1 MTNSKETTKQTARRS
16 KKNDKESRIPDHES
30 IANIIERISDGFVAF
45 DPQMN
50 YTYVNERSGQLLGRK
65 PEDLI
70 GKNYWEE
77 FPEAKGTPFAEVY
90 VRALE
95 TQTPIQ
101 FENYYAPW
109 DRWFENRI
117 YPSNNGL
124 AIFFTEITER
134 KRAEIQLQASE
145 ERLERI
151 VETIPDGIIIV
162 NREGAI
168 TYANSSA
175 ERILGLTRATITERS
190 YNDPKWE
197 ITRVDGGPFPDED
210 LPFSRVMRSGQAIYG
225 VEHAIVYPD
234 GRRII
239 LSINATP
246 MHDARGELV
255 GMIASITDITER
267 KQSEA
272 MIKRESEFSKA
283 LIDSLPGIFY
293 LYDEELRFLRWNKN
307 FEKVSGY
314 SGEEIAKMSPLDFF
328 GGAEKNLIAA
338 RIKNVFATGMADAE
352 ASFIAKD
359 GQLTPYYFTGL
370 RITIDD
376 KTCLMGVGI
385 NIAERKRA
393 EEIMEV
399 SERRLSLIF
408 DTVSDVIF
416 LLSVEPE
423 DRYRFVSVN
432 PTFLA
437 VTGLTRDQ
445 VIGKRIE
452 EVLPE
457 TAHAV
462 VLGKYKQAILENKT
476 VRWEEISAYP
486 TGTLY
491 GEAAITPAWD
501 INGVCTH
508 LIGSVHDIT
517 EIRRAEEEIRTLNQG
532 LEKRVLERTSQL
544 RAANKE
550 LESFSYSVS
559 HDLRAPLR
567 AISGFSE
574 IIAHRHRASLNEEG
588 QHYFNNIVQA
598 SERMG
603 HLIDD
608 LLNYSRIG
616 RGAVRREL
624 ITLRDVL
631 APLKN
636 EFSARLKEIN
646 GTLEITDDLP
656 VIIGDKTL
664 LNQIFTNLLEN
675 ALTYRKPD
683 MPLRINVSW
692 QLEGK
697 AVIIRVSDNGIGIPT
712 EHHQKIFNIFQR
724 LHSEDDYPGTGIGLA
739 TVQKSVELL
748 GGDVWVESQAG
759 EGSTFI
765 VKLLKGINYG

>member
-1 MTNSKETTKQTARRS
+1 MTNRNETTKKTTRRS
-16 KKNDKESRIPDHES
+16 KKNARESGISEHES

-45 DPQMN
+45 DAQMN
-50 YTYVNERSGQLLGRK
+50 YTYVNERSGELLGRK

-70 GKNYWEE
+70 GKNYWKEY
-77 FPEAKGTPFAEVY
+77 PEAKGTPFADAY
-90 VRALE
+90 VRALK
-95 TQTPIQ
+95 TQTPVF
-101 FENYYAPW
+101 FEDYYAPW

-117 YPSNNGL
+117 YPSKDGL

-134 KRAEIQLQASE
+134 KRAEIQLKASE
-145 ERLERI
+145 ERLEHI
-151 VETIPDGIIIV
+151 VETIPDGIIMV
-162 NREGAI
+162 NHEGAI

-197 ITRVDGGPFPDED
+197 ITNVDGGPFPDED
-210 LPFSRVMRSGQAIYG
+210 LPFSRVMKSNQTVYD

-234 GRRII
+234 GRRIM

-246 MHDARGELV
+246 MHDAQGEPA
-255 GMIASITDITER
+255 GMIAAITDITHR

-272 MIKRESEFSKA
+272 TIKHERDFSKA
-283 LIDSLPGIFY
+283 LIDSLPGVFY
-293 LYDEELRFLRWNKN
+293 LYDEELRFIRWNKN
-307 FEKVSGY
+307 LEKVSGY
-314 SGEEIAKMSPLDFF
+314 TGEEIAKMSPLDFF
-328 GGAEKNLIAA
+328 GGAERDLIAA
-338 RIKNVFATGMADAE
+338 RIKNVFMTGSADAE

-370 RITIDD
+370 RIEMDHN
-376 KTCLMGVGI
+376 TCLMGVGI
-385 NIAERKRA
+385 NIAERKHA
-393 EEIMEV
+393 EEIMEA

-423 DRYRFVSVN
+423 ACYRFVSVN
-432 PTFLA
+432 STFMA
-437 VTGLTRDQ
+437 VTGSTRDQ

-457 TAHAV
+457 TAHAL

-476 VRWEEISAYP
+476 VRWEEVSAYP

-491 GEAAITPAWD
+491 GEAAVTPAWD
-501 INGVCTH
+501 SNGVCTH

-517 EIRRAEEEIRTLNQG
+517 EIRRAEEEIRKLNQE
-532 LEKRVLERTSQL
+532 LEKRVVERTSQL

-574 IIAHRHRASLNEEG
+574 IIARRHRASLNEEG

-616 RGAVRREL
+616 RGAVRREF
-624 ITLRDVL
+624 ISLRDVL

-646 GTLEITDDLP
+646 GTLEIADDLP
-656 VIIGDKTL
+656 SVIGDKTL

-675 ALTYRKPD
+675 AITYRKQD
-683 MPLRINVSW
+683 VLLQIKVIW
-692 QLEGK
+692 QLESK
-697 AVIIRVSDNGIGIPT
+697 TVIISMIDNGIGIPM
-712 EHHQKIFNIFQR
+712 EHYQKIFNIFQR

-739 TVQKSVELL
+739 TVKKSVELL
-748 GGDVWVESQAG
+748 GGEVWVESRLQG
-759 EGSTFI
+759 GSTFF
-765 VKLLKGINYG
+765 VRLPKE

>member
-1 MTNSKETTKQTARRS
+1 MTNSRKTTKQTS
-16 KKNDKESRIPDHES
+16 KRPKQNNKESRIPDHES
-30 IANIIERISDGFVAF
+30 IAHIIERISDGFVAF
-45 DPQMN
+45 DAQMN

-70 GKNYWEE
+70 GRNYWME
-77 FPEAKGTPFAEVY
+77 FPEAKGTPFADAY
-90 VRALE
+90 IRALE

-109 DRWFENRI
+109 DRWFENRL
-117 YPSNNGL
+117 YPSKDGL

-151 VETIPDGIIIV
+151 VETIPDGIMIV

-190 YNDPKWE
+190 YNDPKWK
-197 ITRVDGGPFPDED
+197 IASVDGSPFSDED
-210 LPFSRVMRSGQAIYG
+210 LPFSRVMKNGQAVYD
-225 VEHAIVYPD
+225 VEHAIVYPN
-234 GRRII
+234 GRRIV

-246 MHDARGELV
+246 MHDAQGELA
-255 GMIASITDITER
+255 GMIASITDITDR

-272 MIKRESEFSKA
+272 MIKHERDFSNA
-283 LIDSLPGIFY
+283 LIDSLPGVFY

-314 SGEEIAKMSPLDFF
+314 TGEEIAKMSPLDFF
-328 GGAEKNLIAA
+328 GGAERDLIAA
-338 RIKNVFATGMADAE
+338 RIKTVFTTGIADAE

-359 GQLTPYYFTGL
+359 GRLTPYYFTGL
-370 RITIDD
+370 RTRIDD

-385 NIAERKRA
+385 DISERKSA
-393 EEIMEV
+393 EEIIAA

-416 LLSVEPE
+416 LLSVESE
-423 DRYRFVSVN
+423 DRYRFLSVN

-437 VTGLTRDQ
+437 VTGLTLDQ
-445 VIGKRIE
+445 VIGKQIE

-457 TAHAV
+457 TAH
-462 VLGKYKQAILENKT
+462 VLVKGKYKQAILENKT

-501 INGVCTH
+501 ANGVCTH

-517 EIRRAEEEIRTLNQG
+517 EIRRAEEEIRILNQE
-532 LEKRVLERTSQL
+532 LEKRVIERTSQL

-574 IIAHRHRASLNEEG
+574 IIARRHRASLNEEG
-588 QHYFNNIVQA
+588 QHYFNNIVRA

-624 ITLRDVL
+624 ISLRDVL

-636 EFSARLKEIN
+636 EFSTRLKGIN
-646 GTLEITDDLP
+646 GTLDVADGLP
-656 VIIGDKTL
+656 VVLGDKTL

-683 MPLRINVSW
+683 MPLRINVQW
-692 QLEGK
+692 QPEGH
-697 AVIIRVSDNGIGIPT
+697 AVVIRVSDNGIGIPM
-712 EHHQKIFNIFQR
+712 ENHQKIFNIFQR

-739 TVQKSVELL
+739 TVKKSVELL
-748 GGDVWVESQAG
+748 RGDVWVESQAG
-759 EGSTFI
+759 EGSTFF
-765 VKLLKGINYG
+765 VKLLKE

>member
-1 MTNSKETTKQTARRS
+1 MRIDYKSTKKQTARRS

-30 IANIIERISDGFVAF
+30 IASILERISDGFVAF
-45 DPQMN
+45 DAHMN

-70 GKNYWEE
+70 GKNYWKE
-77 FPEAKGTPFAEVY
+77 FPEAKGTPFAEAY

-95 TQTPIQ
+95 TQAPIQ

-117 YPSNNGL
+117 YPSKDGL

-145 ERLERI
+145 ERLEHI

-190 YNDPKWE
+190 YNDPKWK
-197 ITRVDGGPFPDED
+197 ITSVDGSPFPDED
-210 LPFSRVMRSGQAIYG
+210 LPFTRVMASGQAVYG

-246 MHDARGELV
+246 MHDAQGELT
-255 GMIASITDITER
+255 GMIAAVTDITER
-267 KQSEA
+267 KRVEA
-272 MIKRESEFSKA
+272 TIKRESDFTNA
-283 LIDSLPGIFY
+283 LIDSLPGVFY

-307 FEKVSGY
+307 FEKVTRYTGA
-314 SGEEIAKMSPLDFF
+314 EIAKMSPLDFF
-328 GGAEKNLIAA
+328 VGTERDLIAA
-338 RIKNVFATGMADAE
+338 RIKNVFATGIAE
-352 ASFIAKD
+352 AEANFLSKD
-359 GQLTPYYFTGL
+359 GTLTPYYFTGL
-370 RITIDD
+370 RTQIDD
-376 KTCLMGVGI
+376 KTCLIGVGVDI
-385 NIAERKRA
+385 TERKRA

-416 LLSVEPE
+416 LLLVEPE
-423 DRYRFVSVN
+423 DCYRFASVN

-437 VTGLTRDQ
+437 VTGLTHDQ

-457 TAHAV
+457 TAHALV
-462 VLGKYKQAILENKT
+462 TGKYKRAILENRT
-476 VRWEEISAYP
+476 VRWEEVSVYP

-491 GEAAITPAWD
+491 GEAAVTPAWGA
-501 INGVCTH
+501 NGVCTH

-517 EIRRAEEEIRTLNQG
+517 EIRRAEDEIRTLNQE
-532 LEKRVLERTSQL
+532 LEQRVVERTAQL
-544 RAANKE
+544 QTANKE

-567 AISGFSE
+567 AISGFAE
-574 IIAHRHRASLNEEG
+574 IIARRHRNSLNEEG
-588 QHYFNNIVQA
+588 QHYFDNIVHA

-616 RGAVRREL
+616 RVAVRREP
-624 ITLRDVL
+624 ISLRDVL
-631 APLKN
+631 SPLEN
-636 EFSARLKEIN
+636 DFSARLKDIG
-646 GTLEITDDLP
+646 GTLEIAEDLP
-656 VIIGDKTL
+656 SVIGDKTL
-664 LNQIFTNLLEN
+664 LNQVFTNLLEN

-683 MPLRINVSW
+683 TPSQIHVTWEAER
-692 QLEGK
+692 K
-697 AVIIRVSDNGIGIPT
+697 AVIIRVSDNGIGIPM
-712 EHHQKIFNIFQR
+712 EHNQKIFNIFQR
-724 LHSEDDYPGTGIGLA
+724 LHSEDDYPGTGIGLS
-739 TVQKSVELL
+739 TVKKSVELL
-748 GGDVWVESQAG
+748 GGSVWIESEVG
-759 EGSTFI
+759 RGSNFFI
-765 VKLLKGINYG
+765 KLPKE

>member
-1 MTNSKETTKQTARRS
+1 MMTKSKATTKQTAKHS

-30 IANIIERISDGFVAF
+30 ITNIIERISDGFVAF
-45 DPQMN
+45 DAQMN
-50 YTYVNERSGQLLGRK
+50 YIYVNERSSQLLGRK

-70 GKNYWEE
+70 GRNYWKE
-77 FPEAKGTPFAEVY
+77 FPEAKGTPFAEAY

-117 YPSNNGL
+117 YPSKDGL

-134 KRAEIQLQASE
+134 KRAEIQLKASE
-145 ERLERI
+145 ERLEHI
-151 VETIPDGIIIV
+151 VETIPDGIIMV

-175 ERILGLTRATITERS
+175 ERILGLTRATIAERS
-190 YNDPKWE
+190 YNDPKWK
-197 ITRVDGGPFPDED
+197 ITNVDGGPFPDED
-210 LPFSRVMRSGQAIYG
+210 LPFSRVMTSNQAVYG
-225 VEHAIVYPD
+225 VEHAIIYPD

-246 MHDARGELV
+246 MHDTQGELA
-255 GMIASITDITER
+255 GMIASITDITDR

-272 MIKRESEFSKA
+272 MIKRESDFSNA
-283 LIDSLPGIFY
+283 LIDSLPGVFY
-293 LYDEELRFLRWNKN
+293 FYDEQLRFLRWNKN
-307 FEKVSGY
+307 LEKVTGY
-314 SGEEIAKMSPLDFF
+314 TGEEIAKMSPLDFF
-328 GGAEKNLIAA
+328 VESGKDLIAEH
-338 RIKNVFATGMADAE
+338 IKDVFTTGIADAE
-352 ASFIAKD
+352 ANFISKD
-359 GQLTPYYFTGL
+359 GTLTPYYFTGL
-370 RITIDD
+370 RTQIDD
-376 KTCLMGVGI
+376 KTCLIGVGVDI
-385 NIAERKRA
+385 TERKRA
-393 EEIMEV
+393 EEIMEA

-416 LLSVEPE
+416 LLLVEPE
-423 DRYRFVSVN
+423 DCYRFVSVN
-432 PTFLA
+432 STFLA

-457 TAHAV
+457 TAHALV
-462 VLGKYKQAILENKT
+462 IGKYKQAILENKT
-476 VRWEEISAYP
+476 VRWEEVSVYP

-491 GEAAITPAWD
+491 GEAAVTPAWD
-501 INGVCTH
+501 ANGVCTH

-517 EIRRAEEEIRTLNQG
+517 EIRSAEEEIRMLNHG
-532 LEKRVLERTSQL
+532 LEQRVVERTAQL
-544 RAANKE
+544 QAANKE

-567 AISGFSE
+567 AISGFAE
-574 IIAHRHRASLNEEG
+574 IIARRHRASLNEEG
-588 QHYFNNIVQA
+588 QHYFDNIVHA

-616 RGAVRREL
+616 RGAVRRET
-624 ITLRDVL
+624 ISLRDVL
-631 APLKN
+631 TPLSGD
-636 EFSARLKEIN
+636 FATRLKEIN
-646 GTLEITDDLP
+646 GTLEIADDLP
-656 VIIGDKTL
+656 GVKGDKTL

-683 MPLRINVSW
+683 TPSQIHVTWEAER
-692 QLEGK
+692 K
-697 AVIIRVSDNGIGIPT
+697 AVIICVRDNGIGIPT
-712 EHHQKIFNIFQR
+712 EYHEKIFNIFQR
-724 LHSEDDYPGTGIGLA
+724 LHNEDDYPGTGIGLA
-739 TVQKSVELL
+739 TVKKSVELL
-748 GGDVWVESQAG
+748 GGSVWVESEAG
-759 EGSTFI
+759 SGSNFFI
-765 VKLLKGINYG
+765 KLPKE

>member
-1 MTNSKETTKQTARRS
+1 MTNSKETTKQTVRRS
-16 KKNDKESRIPDHES
+16 KKNDKEAHIPDHES
-30 IANIIERISDGFVAF
+30 IANILERISDGFVAF
-45 DPQMN
+45 DAQMN

-70 GKNYWEE
+70 GRNYWEE
-77 FPEAKGTPFAEVY
+77 FPEAKDTPFADAY

-134 KRAEIQLQASE
+134 KRAEIQLRASE
-145 ERLERI
+145 ERLEHI
-151 VETIPDGIIIV
+151 VETIPDGIIMV
-162 NREGAI
+162 NRDGAI

-175 ERILGLTRATITERS
+175 ESILGLTRATITERS

-197 ITRVDGGPFPDED
+197 ITNVDGDPFPDED
-210 LPFSRVMRSGQAIYG
+210 MPFSRVMSSGQPVYD

-246 MHDARGELV
+246 LQDAQGGFD
-255 GMIASITDITER
+255 GMVASITDITDR

-272 MIKRESEFSKA
+272 TIKHERDFSNA
-283 LIDSLPGIFY
+283 LIDSLPGVFY

-314 SGEEIAKMSPLDFF
+314 TGEEIAKMSPLDFF
-328 GGAEKNLIAA
+328 GGAERNLIAE
-338 RIKNVFATGMADAE
+338 RIKTVFTTGIADAE

-370 RITIDD
+370 RIRIDD

-393 EEIMEV
+393 EEIMKA

-416 LLSVEPE
+416 LLAVEP
-423 DRYRFVSVN
+423 DDCYRFVSVN
-432 PTFLA
+432 STFLA
-437 VTGLTRDQ
+437 VTGLPHDQ

-457 TAHAV
+457 TAHALV
-462 VLGKYKQAILENKT
+462 KGKYKQAILENKT
-476 VRWEEISAYP
+476 VRWEEVSAYP

-501 INGVCTH
+501 VNGVCTH

-517 EIRRAEEEIRTLNQG
+517 EIRRAEEQIRTLNQE
-532 LEKRVLERTSQL
+532 LEKRVIERTSQL

-574 IIAHRHRASLNEEG
+574 IIARRHRASLNEEG
-588 QHYFNNIVQA
+588 QHYFGNIVRA

-616 RGAVRREL
+616 RGAVRREP
-624 ITLRDVL
+624 ISLRDILVS
-631 APLKN
+631 LKN

-646 GTLEITDDLP
+646 GKLDITDDLP
-656 VIIGDKTL
+656 VVIGDKTL

-675 ALTYRKPD
+675 ALTYRKPG
-683 MPLRINVSW
+683 MPLQINVGW
-692 QLEGK
+692 QLERD
-697 AVIIRVSDNGIGIPT
+697 AVLIRVSDNGIGIPT
-712 EHHQKIFNIFQR
+712 EHRQKIFNIFQR

-739 TVQKSVELL
+739 TVQKSVGLL

-759 EGSTFI
+759 EGSMFI
-765 VKLLKGINYG
+765 VKLIKE

>member
-1 MTNSKETTKQTARRS
+1 MTNRKVATKQTARRS
-16 KKNDKESRIPDHES
+16 KKDNKESRAPDHES
-30 IANIIERISDGFVAF
+30 MASILERISDAFVAF
-45 DPQMN
+45 DAQMN
-50 YTYVNERSGQLLGRK
+50 YIYVNERGGELLGRK

-70 GKNYWEE
+70 GKNYWKEY
-77 FPEAKGTPFAEVY
+77 PEAKDTPFADAY

-117 YPSNNGL
+117 YPSKDGL

-134 KRAEIQLQASE
+134 KRAEIQLHASE

-151 VETIPDGIIIV
+151 VETIPDGIMIV
-162 NREGAI
+162 DREGAI
-168 TYANSSA
+168 SYANSSA

-190 YNDPKWE
+190 YNDPKWK
-197 ITRVDGGPFPDED
+197 IASVDGGPFPDED
-210 LPFSRVMRSGQAIYG
+210 LPFSRVMTSSQAVYG

-246 MHDARGELV
+246 MYDAQSELA
-255 GMIASITDITER
+255 GMIASVTDITEH
-267 KQSEA
+267 
-272 MIKRESEFSKA
+272 
-283 LIDSLPGIFY
+283 
-293 LYDEELRFLRWNKN
+293 
-307 FEKVSGY
+307 
-314 SGEEIAKMSPLDFF
+314 
-328 GGAEKNLIAA
+328 
-338 RIKNVFATGMADAE
+338 
-352 ASFIAKD
+352 
-359 GQLTPYYFTGL
+359 
-370 RITIDD
+370 
-376 KTCLMGVGI
+376 
-385 NIAERKRA
+385 KRA
-393 EEIMEV
+393 EETIEA

-423 DRYRFVSVN
+423 DCYRFASVN

-437 VTGLTRDQ
+437 VTGLKPER

-457 TAHAV
+457 TARALV
-462 VLGKYKQAILENKT
+462 ISKYKQAILENKT
-476 VRWEEISAYP
+476 VRWEEVSAYP

-491 GEAAITPAWD
+491 GEVAVTPAWD
-501 INGVCTH
+501 AAGVCTH

-517 EIRRAEEEIRTLNQG
+517 EIRRAEEEIRKLNQE
-532 LEKRVLERTSQL
+532 LEQRVAERTAQL
-544 RAANKE
+544 QTANKD

-567 AISGFSE
+567 AISGFAE
-574 IIAHRHRASLNEEG
+574 IIARRHRASLNEEG
-588 QHYFNNIVQA
+588 QHYFDNIVQA

-616 RGAVRREL
+616 RGAVRRGT
-624 ITLRDVL
+624 ISLRDVL
-631 APLKN
+631 AHLVKD
-636 EFSARLKEIN
+636 FAARLKDI
-646 GTLEITDDLP
+646 GGVLEIANDLP
-656 VIIGDKTL
+656 TVIGDKTL
-664 LNQIFTNLLEN
+664 LNQVFTNLLEN

-683 MPLRINVSW
+683 TPSRISITSQTEN
-692 QLEGK
+692 K

-712 EHHQKIFNIFQR
+712 EYHEKIFNIFQR

-739 TVQKSVELL
+739 TVKKSVELL
-748 GGDVWVESQAG
+748 GGDVWVESEVG
-759 EGSTFI
+759 RGSNFFI
-765 VKLLKGINYG
+765 HLTKE

>member
-1 MTNSKETTKQTARRS
+1 M
-16 KKNDKESRIPDHES
+16 
-30 IANIIERISDGFVAF
+30 
-45 DPQMN
+45 
-50 YTYVNERSGQLLGRK
+50 
-65 PEDLI
+65 
-70 GKNYWEE
+70 
-77 FPEAKGTPFAEVY
+77 
-90 VRALE
+90 
-95 TQTPIQ
+95 
-101 FENYYAPW
+101 
-109 DRWFENRI
+109 
-117 YPSNNGL
+117 
-124 AIFFTEITER
+124 
-134 KRAEIQLQASE
+134 
-145 ERLERI
+145 
-151 VETIPDGIIIV
+151 IV

-175 ERILGLTRATITERS
+175 ERILGLTRTTITERS

-197 ITRVDGGPFPDED
+197 IAGVDGGPFPDED
-210 LPFSRVMRSGQAIYG
+210 LPFSRVMKDGKAVYD

-246 MHDARGELV
+246 MYDVQGELD
-255 GMIASITDITER
+255 GMIASITDITDR

-272 MIKRESEFSKA
+272 IIKRERDFSNV
-283 LIDSLPGIFY
+283 LIDSLPGVFY

-314 SGEEIAKMSPLDFF
+314 TGEEIAKMSPLDFF
-328 GGAEKNLIAA
+328 GGAERDLIAA
-338 RIKNVFATGMADAE
+338 RIKTVFTTGIADAE
-352 ASFIAKD
+352 ANFITKD
-359 GQLTPYYFTGL
+359 GKLTPYYFTGL
-370 RITIDD
+370 RTQMDD
-376 KTCLMGVGI
+376 KTCLIGVGVDI
-385 NIAERKRA
+385 TDRKRA
-393 EEIMEV
+393 EDALRESEEKFSKIFYASPVPVSISRLPDGGFIDVNESFLKRMGYQREEVIGRTALEIGMWVDAAERKEMMHIMREQGSLRNFEARFKTKTGEV
-399 SERRLSLIF
+399 GTTLLSREIIELGGEKHLVGTSIDITEIRRAEGIIEESERRLSLIF
-408 DTVSDVIF
+408 DTVSDIIF

-423 DRYRFVSVN
+423 DCYRFESVN
-432 PTFLA
+432 SPFLVA
-437 VTGLTRDQ
+437 TGLTREQ

-452 EVLPE
+452 EVLPK
-457 TAHAV
+457 TAHALV
-462 VLGKYKQAILENKT
+462 MSKYKQAIMENKT
-476 VRWEEISAYP
+476 VRWEEVSAYP
-486 TGTLY
+486 IGTLY

-501 INGVCTH
+501 VNGVCTH

-517 EIRRAEEEIRTLNQG
+517 EIRRVEEEIRTLNQE
-532 LEKRVLERTSQL
+532 LEKRVIERTSQL

-574 IIAHRHRASLNEEG
+574 IIARRHRASLNEEG
-588 QHYFNNIVQA
+588 QHYFNNIVRA

-624 ITLRDVL
+624 ISLRDVL

-636 EFSARLKEIN
+636 EFSARLNEIN

-656 VIIGDKTL
+656 VVIGDKTV

-683 MPLRINVSW
+683 MPLEINVGW

-697 AVIIRVSDNGIGIPT
+697 AAIIRVSDNGIGIPA

-739 TVQKSVELL
+739 TVKKSVELL
-748 GGDVWVESQAG
+748 GGDVWVESQLQ
-759 EGSTFI
+759 EGSTFF
-765 VKLLKGINYG
+765 VKLLKE

>member
-1 MTNSKETTKQTARRS
+1 MTNSNETIKKTTRRS
-16 KKNDKESRIPDHES
+16 KKNDKESGIPAHES
-30 IANIIERISDGFVAF
+30 IAHIIERISDGFVAF
-45 DPQMN
+45 DAQMN

-70 GKNYWEE
+70 GRNYWKE
-77 FPEAKGTPFAEVY
+77 FPEAKGTPFAEAY

-95 TQTPIQ
+95 TQIPIQ

-134 KRAEIQLQASE
+134 KRAEIQLRASE
-145 ERLERI
+145 ERLEHI
-151 VETIPDGIIIV
+151 VETIPDGIIMV
-162 NREGAI
+162 NRDGAI

-190 YNDPKWE
+190 YNDPKWK
-197 ITRVDGGPFPDED
+197 ITSVDGSLFPDED
-210 LPFSRVMRSGQAIYG
+210 LPFTRVMASGQAVYG

-234 GRRII
+234 GRSII

-246 MHDARGELV
+246 MHDVQGEIA
-255 GMIASITDITER
+255 GMIASVADITER
-267 KQSEA
+267 KHVEA
-272 MIKRESEFSKA
+272 MIKRESDFSNA
-283 LIDSLPGIFY
+283 LIDSLPGVFY

-307 FEKVSGY
+307 FEKVTRYTGA
-314 SGEEIAKMSPLDFF
+314 EIAKMSPLDFF
-328 GGAEKNLIAA
+328 VGTERDLIAA
-338 RIKNVFATGMADAE
+338 RIKNVFTTGIAE
-352 ASFIAKD
+352 AEANFIAKD
-359 GQLTPYYFTGL
+359 GTLTPYYFTGL
-370 RITIDD
+370 RTQIDD
-376 KTCLMGVGI
+376 KTCLIGVGVDI
-385 NIAERKRA
+385 TERKRA
-393 EEIMEV
+393 EEIMEA
-399 SERRLSLIF
+399 SESRLSLIF

-416 LLSVEPE
+416 LLLVEPE
-423 DRYRFVSVN
+423 DCYRFASIN

-437 VTGLTRDQ
+437 VTGLTHDQ
-445 VIGKRIE
+445 VVGKRIE

-457 TAHAV
+457 TAHALV
-462 VLGKYKQAILENKT
+462 KGKYKQAIFENKT
-476 VRWEEISAYP
+476 VRWEEVSAYP

-501 INGVCTH
+501 VNGVCTH

-517 EIRRAEEEIRTLNQG
+517 EIRRAEEEIRTLNQE
-532 LEKRVLERTSQL
+532 LEKRVIERTSQL

-574 IIAHRHRASLNEEG
+574 IIARRHRASLNEEG
-588 QHYFNNIVQA
+588 QHYFNNIVRA

-624 ITLRDVL
+624 ISMRDVL

-646 GTLEITDDLP
+646 GTLEITDDFP
-656 VIIGDKTL
+656 VVIGDKTL

-675 ALTYRKPD
+675 ALTYRKPG
-683 MPLRINVSW
+683 MPLQINISW

-697 AVIIRVSDNGIGIPT
+697 SVIIRVSDNGIGIPT

-765 VKLLKGINYG
+765 IKLLKE

>member
-1 MTNSKETTKQTARRS
+1 MMTKSKATTKQTAKHS

-30 IANIIERISDGFVAF
+30 ITNIIERISDGFVAF
-45 DPQMN
+45 DAQMN
-50 YTYVNERSGQLLGRK
+50 YIYVNERSSQLLGRK

-70 GKNYWEE
+70 GRNYWKE
-77 FPEAKGTPFAEVY
+77 FPEAKGTPFAEAY

-117 YPSNNGL
+117 YPSKDGL

-134 KRAEIQLQASE
+134 KRAEIQLKASE
-145 ERLERI
+145 ERLEHI
-151 VETIPDGIIIV
+151 VETIPDGIIMV

-175 ERILGLTRATITERS
+175 ERILGLTRATIAERS
-190 YNDPKWE
+190 YNDPKWK
-197 ITRVDGGPFPDED
+197 ITNVDGGPFPDED
-210 LPFSRVMRSGQAIYG
+210 LPFSRVMTSNQAVYG
-225 VEHAIVYPD
+225 VEHAIIYPD

-246 MHDARGELV
+246 MHDTQGELA
-255 GMIASITDITER
+255 GMIASITDITDR

-272 MIKRESEFSKA
+272 MLKRESDFSNA
-283 LIDSLPGIFY
+283 LIDSLPGVFY
-293 LYDEELRFLRWNKN
+293 FYDEQLRFLRWNKN
-307 FEKVSGY
+307 LEKVTGY
-314 SGEEIAKMSPLDFF
+314 TGEEIAKMSPLDFF
-328 GGAEKNLIAA
+328 VESGKDLIAEH
-338 RIKNVFATGMADAE
+338 IKDVFTTGIADAE
-352 ASFIAKD
+352 ANFISKD
-359 GQLTPYYFTGL
+359 GTLTPYYFTGL
-370 RITIDD
+370 RTQIDD
-376 KTCLMGVGI
+376 KTCLIGVGVDI
-385 NIAERKRA
+385 TERKRA
-393 EEIMEV
+393 EEIMEA

-416 LLSVEPE
+416 LLLVEPE
-423 DRYRFVSVN
+423 DCYRFVSVN
-432 PTFLA
+432 STFLA

-457 TAHAV
+457 TAHALV
-462 VLGKYKQAILENKT
+462 IGKYKQAILENKT
-476 VRWEEISAYP
+476 VRWEEVSVYP

-491 GEAAITPAWD
+491 GEAAVTPAWD
-501 INGVCTH
+501 ANGVCTH

-517 EIRRAEEEIRTLNQG
+517 EIRSAEEEIRMLNHG
-532 LEKRVLERTSQL
+532 LEQRVVERTAQL
-544 RAANKE
+544 QAANKE

-567 AISGFSE
+567 AISGFAE
-574 IIAHRHRASLNEEG
+574 IIARRHRASLNEEG
-588 QHYFNNIVQA
+588 QHYFDNIVHA

-616 RGAVRREL
+616 RGAVRRET
-624 ITLRDVL
+624 ISLRDVL
-631 APLKN
+631 TPLSGD
-636 EFSARLKEIN
+636 FATRLKEIN
-646 GTLEITDDLP
+646 GTLEIADDLP
-656 VIIGDKTL
+656 GVKGDKTL

-683 MPLRINVSW
+683 TPSQIHVTWEAER
-692 QLEGK
+692 K
-697 AVIIRVSDNGIGIPT
+697 AVIICVRDNGIGIPT
-712 EHHQKIFNIFQR
+712 EYHEKIFNIFQR
-724 LHSEDDYPGTGIGLA
+724 LHNEDDYPGTGIGLA
-739 TVQKSVELL
+739 TVKKSVELL
-748 GGDVWVESQAG
+748 GGSVWVESEAG
-759 EGSTFI
+759 SGSNFFI
-765 VKLLKGINYG
+765 KLPKE

>member
-1 MTNSKETTKQTARRS
+1 MTNSRKTTKPTSKRP
-16 KKNDKESRIPDHES
+16 KKNNKESHIPDYES
-30 IANIIERISDGFVAF
+30 IAHIIERISDGFVAF
-45 DPQMN
+45 DAQMN

-70 GKNYWEE
+70 GRNYWKE
-77 FPEAKGTPFAEVY
+77 FPEAKGTPFAEAY

-95 TQTPIQ
+95 TQTAIQ

-117 YPSNNGL
+117 YPSNDGL

-134 KRAEIQLQASE
+134 KRAEIQRRASE

-151 VETIPDGIIIV
+151 VETIPDGIMIV

-190 YNDPKWE
+190 YNDPKWS
-197 ITRVDGGPFPDED
+197 IASVDGSPFPDEN
-210 LPFSRVMRSGQAIYG
+210 LPFSRVMSGGQAVYD

-246 MHDARGELV
+246 MHDAQGELD
-255 GMIASITDITER
+255 GMVASITDITDR

-272 MIKRESEFSKA
+272 IIKRERDFSNS
-283 LIDSLPGIFY
+283 LIDSLPGVFY

-314 SGEEIAKMSPLDFF
+314 TGDEIAKMSPLDFF
-328 GGAEKNLIAA
+328 GGAERDLIAA
-338 RIKNVFATGMADAE
+338 RIKNVFMTGIADAE

-359 GQLTPYYFTGL
+359 GQSTPYYFTGL
-370 RITIDD
+370 RTEMDH

-385 NIAERKRA
+385 DISERKSA
-393 EEIMEV
+393 EEIMAA

-416 LLSVEPE
+416 LLAVEAE
-423 DRYRFVSVN
+423 DCYRFLSVN

-437 VTGLTRDQ
+437 VTGLTHDQ
-445 VIGKRIE
+445 VVGKQIE

-457 TAHAV
+457 TAHALV
-462 VLGKYKQAILENKT
+462 KDKYKQAILENKT
-476 VRWEEISAYP
+476 VRWEETSAYP

-501 INGVCTH
+501 VNGVCTH

-517 EIRRAEEEIRTLNQG
+517 EIRRAEEEIRTLNQE
-532 LEKRVLERTSQL
+532 LEKRVIERTSQL

-574 IIAHRHRASLNEEG
+574 IIARRHRTSLNEEG
-588 QHYFNNIVQA
+588 QHYFNNIVRA

-616 RGAVRREL
+616 RGAIRREL
-624 ITLRDVL
+624 ISLRDVL
-631 APLKN
+631 VPLKN

-646 GTLEITDDLP
+646 GTVELTDDLP
-656 VIIGDKTL
+656 AVLGDKTL

-683 MPLRINVSW
+683 VPLLINIRW
-692 QLEGK
+692 QLEGH
-697 AVIIRVSDNGIGIPT
+697 AVIIRVGDNGIGIPV

-739 TVQKSVELL
+739 TVKKSAELL
-748 GGDVWVESQAG
+748 GGDVWVESRLQ
-759 EGSTFI
+759 EGSTFF
-765 VKLLKGINYG
+765 VKLLKE

>member
-1 MTNSKETTKQTARRS
+1 MMTKSKATTKQTAKHS

-30 IANIIERISDGFVAF
+30 ITNIIERISDGFVAF
-45 DPQMN
+45 DAQMN
-50 YTYVNERSGQLLGRK
+50 YIYVNERSSQLLGRK

-70 GKNYWEE
+70 GRNYWKE
-77 FPEAKGTPFAEVY
+77 FPEAKGTPFAEAY

-117 YPSNNGL
+117 YPSKDGL

-134 KRAEIQLQASE
+134 KRAEIQLKASE
-145 ERLERI
+145 ERLEHI
-151 VETIPDGIIIV
+151 VETIPDGIIMV

-175 ERILGLTRATITERS
+175 ERILGLTRATIAERS
-190 YNDPKWE
+190 YNDPKWK
-197 ITRVDGGPFPDED
+197 ITNVDGGPFPDED
-210 LPFSRVMRSGQAIYG
+210 LPFSRVMTSNQAVYG
-225 VEHAIVYPD
+225 VEHAIIYPD

-246 MHDARGELV
+246 MHDTQGELA
-255 GMIASITDITER
+255 GMIASITDITDR

-272 MIKRESEFSKA
+272 MLKRESDFSNA
-283 LIDSLPGIFY
+283 LIDSLPGVFY
-293 LYDEELRFLRWNKN
+293 FYDEQLRFLRWNKN
-307 FEKVSGY
+307 LEKVTGY
-314 SGEEIAKMSPLDFF
+314 TGEEIAKMSPLDFF
-328 GGAEKNLIAA
+328 VESGKDLIAE
-338 RIKNVFATGMADAE
+338 RIKDVFMTGIADAE
-352 ASFIAKD
+352 ANFISKD
-359 GQLTPYYFTGL
+359 GTLTPYYFTGL
-370 RITIDD
+370 RTQIDD
-376 KTCLMGVGI
+376 KTCLIGVGVDI
-385 NIAERKRA
+385 TERKRA
-393 EEIMEV
+393 EEIMEA

-416 LLSVEPE
+416 LLLVEPE
-423 DRYRFVSVN
+423 DCYRFVSVN
-432 PTFLA
+432 STFLA

-457 TAHAV
+457 TAHALV
-462 VLGKYKQAILENKT
+462 IGKYKQAILENKT
-476 VRWEEISAYP
+476 VRWEEVSVYP

-491 GEAAITPAWD
+491 GEAAVTPAWD
-501 INGVCTH
+501 ANGVCTH

-517 EIRRAEEEIRTLNQG
+517 EIRSAEEEIRMLNHG
-532 LEKRVLERTSQL
+532 LEQRVVERTAQL
-544 RAANKE
+544 QAANKE

-567 AISGFSE
+567 AISGFAE
-574 IIAHRHRASLNEEG
+574 IIARRHRASLNEEG
-588 QHYFNNIVQA
+588 QHYFDNIVHA

-616 RGAVRREL
+616 RGAVRRET
-624 ITLRDVL
+624 ISLRDVL
-631 APLKN
+631 TPLSGD
-636 EFSARLKEIN
+636 FATRLKEIN
-646 GTLEITDDLP
+646 GTLEIADDLP
-656 VIIGDKTL
+656 GVKGDKTL

-683 MPLRINVSW
+683 TPSQIHVTWEAER
-692 QLEGK
+692 K
-697 AVIIRVSDNGIGIPT
+697 AVIICVRDNGIGIPT
-712 EHHQKIFNIFQR
+712 EYHEKIFNIFQR
-724 LHSEDDYPGTGIGLA
+724 LHNEDDYPGTGIGLA
-739 TVQKSVELL
+739 TVKKSVELL
-748 GGDVWVESQAG
+748 GGSVWVESEAG
-759 EGSTFI
+759 SGSNFFI
-765 VKLLKGINYG
+765 KLPKE